1 MLKLRSV
8 LAGSGVSM
16 LALSA
21 ACGAAGWPF
30 GTSYQTAAIVDAQGF
45 GRPVTA
51 ATIDIPSGWRAQ
63 GGVTWNR
70 QTSCV
75 GNSVLF
81 QWSAQSPDG
90 AQAVEVM
97 PGFDWQVK
105 GADIQMHP
113 CPVASIST
121 VRQYLLVLVQ
131 QRRPGAQVLAYRDRP
146 DIVAEQPPRQPDPP
160 GMPPRKVW
168 QEAGELMIATTTQ
181 GKEMRETLSA
191 LATFSAMNASGRR
204 FVVGNVSAAVGVR
217 APAGKIEA
225 AASERIRKSM
235 RLDPAW
241 LAETN
246 ANLKKAA
253 SAHGARQRQRIQ
265 AWHENEMAAISA
277 RGAAQRAAIR
287 SDTIREVG
295 RINAEGYARRQE
307 SQDRMHR
314 NNVDT
319 LREINRYHD
328 PGSNR
333 QVELSSHQNHGWR
346 LDNGAY
352 VSTNNPN
359 FDPQRDLGVGGQE
372 MKRVK

>member
-1 MLKLRSV
+1 
-8 LAGSGVSM
+8 
-16 LALSA
+16 
-21 ACGAAGWPF
+21 
-30 GTSYQTAAIVDAQGF
+30 
-45 GRPVTA
+45 
-51 ATIDIPSGWRAQ
+51 
-63 GGVTWNR
+63 
-70 QTSCV
+70 
-75 GNSVLF
+75 
-81 QWSAQSPDG
+81 
-90 AQAVEVM
+90 
-97 PGFDWQVK
+97 
-105 GADIQMHP
+105 
-113 CPVASIST
+113 
-121 VRQYLLVLVQ
+121 
-131 QRRPGAQVLAYRDRP
+131 
-146 DIVAEQPPRQPDPP
+146 
-160 GMPPRKVW
+160 
-168 QEAGELMIATTTQ
+168 
-181 GKEMRETLSA
+181 
-191 LATFSAMNASGRR
+191 
-204 FVVGNVSAAVGVR
+204 
-217 APAGKIEA
+217 
-225 AASERIRKSM
+225 M

-246 ANLKKAA
+246 AHLKQV
-253 SAHGARQRQRIQ
+253 SATHGARQRQRIQ